1 MHRATMDGRKQTG
14 GARVIDLS
22 GARVVLTGAA
32 GGVGRAL
39 CATLEQLGAAV
50 VSCDLPGTDLAGEAH
65 HFDLRDRAAVLAA
78 AGAVLAGGVPSVV
91 ILNAGWTR
99 ADRFADCTADV
110 VEDELAGNFTG
121 AAHFSQAFLPAM
133 RAGAGNRAFVFV
145 ASVNALSHHGNPA
158 YSAAKAAM
166 LAWSRAIAVEE
177 GRHGIRSN
185 AVIPASIRTAAW
197 ADRLRADPAL
207 LDRLAAIY
215 PLGRI
220 VTTDEVAAAV
230 AFLASPAA
238 SGITGTTLTVDAG
251 LMAGNLPFLD
261 AIT

>member
-1 MHRATMDGRKQTG
+1 M
-14 GARVIDLS
+14 IDMT
-22 GARVVLTGAA
+22 GARVVVTGAG

-39 CATLEQLGAAV
+39 CATFARLGAQV
-50 VSCDLPGTDLAGEAH
+50 VACDLPGTDLADEAY
-65 HFDLRDRAAVLAA
+65 HFDLRDRDATLASA
-78 AGAVLAGGVPSVV
+78 SAILARGTPSVV
-91 ILNAGWTR
+91 ISNAGWTR
-99 ADRFADCTADV
+99 AETLGLCTPDAI
-110 VEDELAGNFTG
+110 EDELVRNFTG
-121 AAHFSQAFLPAM
+121 AAHFTQAFLPEM
-133 RAGAGNRAFVFV
+133 RAATGNRAFVFV
-145 ASVNALSHHGNPA
+145 SSVNALAHHGNPP

-177 GRHGIRSN
+177 GRHGVRSN

-197 ADRLRADPAL
+197 EHRLAADPAI
-207 LDRLAAIY
+207 LDKLAAIY

-251 LMAGNLPFLD
+251 LMAGNLPFLE

>member
-1 MHRATMDGRKQTG
+1 M
-14 GARVIDLS
+14 ID
-22 GARVVLTGAA
+22 LTGARA
-32 GGVGRAL
+32 VVTGAGGGVGRAL
-39 CATLEQLGAAV
+39 CATLSRLGAQV
-50 VSCDLPGTDLAGEAH
+50 VACDLPGADLPGHFEAH
-65 HFDLRDRAAVLAA
+65 HFDLRDRAATL
-78 AGAVLAGGVPSVV
+78 GAVQAIVAGGTPSVIV
-91 ILNAGWTR
+91 ANAGWTR
-99 ADRFADCTADV
+99 AETFAHCTPDA
-110 VEDELAGNFTG
+110 VEDEMDRNFTG
-121 AAHFSQAFLPAM
+121 TAQFTQAFLPAL

-145 ASVNALSHHGNPA
+145 SSVNALSHHGNPA

-185 AVIPASIRTAAW
+185 AVIPASIRTPAW
-197 ADRLRADPAL
+197 EHRLRADPGL

-215 PLGRI
+215 PLGRV

-251 LMAGNLPFLD
+251 LMAGNLPFLE

>member
-1 MHRATMDGRKQTG
+1 M
-14 GARVIDLS
+14 IDFQ
-22 GARVVLTGAA
+22 GARVVITGAG

-39 CATLEQLGAAV
+39 CATFARLGARI
-50 VSCDLPGTDLAGEAH
+50 VSCDLPHADLSGHAEVCR
-65 HFDLRDRAAVLAA
+65 FDLCDRSATLAA
-78 AGAVLAGGVPSVV
+78 AEAVLAGGVPSVV
-91 ILNAGWTR
+91 ISNAGWTR
-99 ADRFADCTADV
+99 AETLATCTA
-110 VEDELAGNFTG
+110 EALEQELAGNFTG
-121 AAHFSQAFLPAM
+121 AAHFTQAFLPAM
-133 RAGAGNRAFVFV
+133 RAARGNRAFVFV
-145 ASVNALSHHGNPA
+145 SSVNALSHHGNPA

-197 ADRLRADPAL
+197 ERRLQADPAI
-207 LDRLAAIY
+207 LDKLAAIY

-230 AFLASPAA
+230 AFLASAAA

>member
-1 MHRATMDGRKQTG
+1 M
-14 GARVIDLS
+14 IDMT
-22 GARVVLTGAA
+22 GARVVVTGAG

-39 CATLEQLGAAV
+39 CATFARLGAQV
-50 VSCDLPGTDLAGEAH
+50 VACDLPGTDLADEAY
-65 HFDLRDRAAVLAA
+65 HFDLRDRDATLAA
-78 AGAVLAGGVPSVV
+78 ASAILARGTPSVV
-91 ILNAGWTR
+91 ISNAGWTR
-99 ADRFADCTADV
+99 TETLGLCTPDAI
-110 VEDELAGNFTG
+110 EDELVRNFTG
-121 AAHFSQAFLPAM
+121 AAHFTQAFLPEM
-133 RAGAGNRAFVFV
+133 RAATGNRAFVFV
-145 ASVNALSHHGNPA
+145 SSVNALAHHGNPP

-177 GRHGIRSN
+177 GRHGVRSN

-197 ADRLRADPAL
+197 EH
-207 LDRLAAIY
+207 RLAAD

-251 LMAGNLPFLD
+251 LMAGNLPFLE

>member
-1 MHRATMDGRKQTG
+1 MINLQD
-14 GARVIDLS
+14 
-22 GARVVLTGAA
+22 ARVVVTGAG

-39 CATLEQLGAAV
+39 CATLVRLGAQVIA
-50 VSCDLPGTDLAGEAH
+50 CDVPEADLSTHPEAY
-65 HFDLRDRAAVLAA
+65 HFDLRDRAATLSVADTILAK
-78 AGAVLAGGVPSVV
+78 GTPSVV
-91 ILNAGWTR
+91 ISNAGWTR
-99 ADRFADCTADV
+99 AETLQLCTPDV
-110 VEDELAGNFTG
+110 LEDELTRNFTG
-121 AAHFSQAFLPAM
+121 AAHFTQAFLPAM
-133 RAGAGNRAFVFV
+133 RAGTGNRNFVFV
-145 ASVNALSHHGNPA
+145 SSVNALTHHGNPP

-197 ADRLRADPAL
+197 EHRLQADPSI
-207 LDRLAAIY
+207 LDKLAAIY

-261 AIT
+261 AIS